1 MAKVVLVTGSQGQ
14 LGSQLKSLI
23 SNSTQYKWLF
33 TDMSELDISKRDQVN
48 DYFGDHAVD
57 VCLNCAAYT
66 AVDKA
71 EDEPGIAR
79 LINAEAVKY
88 LADACFANHALLIHL
103 STDYVFDGKKASP
116 YIENDA
122 VNPISNYA
130 RSKALGERVLGL
142 HNVSSIILRSSW
154 LYSQYGHNFVKTI
167 IRLAS
172 ERTQLKIVND
182 QIGSP
187 TWAGDLAEVMLRFVE
202 KAPSPIKETYHYSNV
217 GAVSWYEFAK
227 EIVKMMEL
235 DCKILPISTFEFPAK
250 AKRPSYSVM
259 DTSKIRQHLGIMI
272 PDWKESLEKCLVDL
286 NQNEIN

>member
-33 TDMSELDISKRDQVN
+33 TDMNELDISKRDQVN

-71 EDEPGIAR
+71 EDEPDIAR

-187 TWAGDLAEVMLRFVE
+187 TWAGDLAEVMLQFVE
-202 KAPSPIKETYHYSNV
+202 KVHNPIKETYHYSNV

-235 DCKILPISTFEFPAK
+235 DCKILPISTIEFPAK